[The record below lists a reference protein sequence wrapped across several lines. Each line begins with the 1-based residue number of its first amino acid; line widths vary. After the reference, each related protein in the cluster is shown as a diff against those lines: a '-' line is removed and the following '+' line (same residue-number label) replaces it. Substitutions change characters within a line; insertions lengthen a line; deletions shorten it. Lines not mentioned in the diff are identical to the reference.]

1 MKNIRDISVVQI
13 RIFDFDVLP
22 FLKFNTYTFL
32 EDFITKFRFMGELP
46 KLGSDKLQL
55 SKGELKTEEKII
67 PIINLEIEP
76 TKISFRVNGSSS
88 DANIFYQAIAEI
100 IISCQ
105 GDKLSN
111 SIEPLVCVEQT
122 TCIVELDLDIKSCLS
137 DSILQFAGNNLI
149 HATSND
155 NAASFLKGFKL
166 SFEIGYNINDS
177 MLKDKGVTFLP
188 KYFTVEP
195 RIGTSLKEKKYFT
208 SSPTDSDTHIRLIK
222 ELEARLKERSRK
234 PPKVIAKVL

>member
-88 DANIFYQAIAEI
+88 DANIY
-100 IISCQ
+100 
-105 GDKLSN
+105 
-111 SIEPLVCVEQT
+111 
-122 TCIVELDLDIKSCLS
+122 
-137 DSILQFAGNNLI
+137 
-149 HATSND
+149 
-155 NAASFLKGFKL
+155 
-166 SFEIGYNINDS
+166 
-177 MLKDKGVTFLP
+177 
-188 KYFTVEP
+188 
-195 RIGTSLKEKKYFT
+195 
-208 SSPTDSDTHIRLIK
+208 
-222 ELEARLKERSRK
+222 
-234 PPKVIAKVL
+234 